1 MGQIT
6 YEATGDYYRLLRIEP
21 EAGLKEIRAAYRAAM
36 RRVHPD
42 LNPARP
48 DSTAA
53 AQELNHAYD
62 VLSRA
67 SLRLQYDSRRREYL
81 NHRRTV
87 ATRAKS
93 QPRSRSRRE
102 PRLVTDRTVI
112 DEILARVAS
121 GLLNGL
127 TSS

>member
-6 YEATGDYYRLLRIEP
+6 YEPNHDYYRLLRVDA
-21 EAGLKEIRAAYRAAM
+21 EAGLNEIRAAYRAAM

-67 SLRLQYDSRRREYL
+67 SLRSQYDSRRREYL
-81 NHRRTV
+81 NHRRT
-87 ATRAKS
+87 AAARTRIG
-93 QPRSRSRRE
+93 PRRRSRRG
-102 PRLVTDRTVI
+102 PRSVNHRTVI
-112 DEILARVAS
+112 DEILAKVAS